1 MSPDSS
7 FNFDL
12 CDVQPGGILGLNTPS
27 MYRVSHKKLG
37 EGGVQKVFS
46 TLLNDHYFRC
56 RKINT
61 LNLCDF
67 NFWEMIKTRFWRKT
81 NLIFGISTLKLVCL
95 RSFIKIDSHNLEY
108 IQNPSIASENILRS
122 IKFMTIIW

>member
-1 MSPDSS
+1 MKD
-7 FNFDL
+7 
-12 CDVQPGGILGLNTPS
+12 
-27 MYRVSHKKLG
+27 
-37 EGGVQKVFS
+37 EGVFS